1 MQVEAPTIEK
11 IADIVAKVVG
21 PTRRKMEA
29 QFITADTQLIEI
41 GADEIDLIGIEMA
54 LHDAFGVTIC
64 EGDMNRAE
72 SVSDFLGLVLE
83 RMEEMG
89 NG

>member
-1 MQVEAPTIEK
+1 MQVEAPTIEN

-29 QFITADTQLIEI
+29 KFITADTQLIEI

-64 EGDMNRAE
+64 EAEMNRAE
-72 SVSDFLGLVLE
+72 AVSDLLGLVLVMAE
-83 RMEEMG
+83 T
-89 NG
+89 